1 MKDLCDS
8 SEDML
13 LGFNIFLP
21 PRHHYEQD
29 PEKNIDKSIDPDH
42 ISETVELQEETEND
56 DHLEKEIVNSEEKE
70 NQSEKKKEHKQQKT
84 FYKRKKTKI
93 GYKGKGRKV
102 KDNAEMKLH
111 DVTVKIENMD
121 DMTKEDENEQ
131 SSQDIVN
138 EKQSS
143 AENVAENVSI
153 ESWTLLDDFGAE
165 ITISENKF
173 DNSMIESDNENF
185 EQENQKSLDQH
196 CTPVMPNIADVP
208 QHLSTSQNVG
218 LQSGATSLVKPKG
231 TVKYV
236 LQKDLSRL
244 HSSSLDK
251 SKGTVSYVLTKDNTL
266 STIYPISQKEGVPI
280 TSCVKPKVINASSQL
295 SIGSQNFSTSPNV
308 VLQSSSTSLVNAKVT
323 VTDVLAKYQTHPLL
337 DATSSNVCLQSSSA
351 LPNTGVTLIYG
362 SQSGDTVWQSGN
374 KAASLMNKDHS
385 EEEVNERVS
394 MSLVVRKPVFG
405 VFDQVPHKPG
415 CTAT

>member
-21 PRHHYEQD
+21 PRHHYEPD

-93 GYKGKGRKV
+93 GYKGKRRKV

-111 DVTVKIENMD
+111 DVIVKIENMD
-121 DMTKEDENEQ
+121 DMTKEDKNEQ

-143 AENVAENVSI
+143 AENVSI
-153 ESWTLLDDFGAE
+153 ESWTILDDFGAE

-185 EQENQKSLDQH
+185 EQENQKSLDRDEH
-196 CTPVMPNIADVP
+196 CTPAMPNIAGVP

-218 LQSGATSLVKPKG
+218 LQSGATSQVKPKE

-236 LQKDLSRL
+236 LSKDLSRL
-244 HSSSLDK
+244 HSK
-251 SKGTVSYVLTKDNTL
+251 SVSYVLTKDNTL
-266 STIYPISQKEGVPI
+266 STLYPTSQKEGVPT
-280 TSCVKPKVINASSQL
+280 TSCVKPIVINASSQL
-295 SIGSQNFSTSPNV
+295 SFGSQNFSTSPNV
-308 VLQSSSTSLVNAKVT
+308 GLQSSSTSLVNPKVT
-323 VTDVLAKYQTHPLL
+323 LTDVLAKYQTHPVQ
-337 DATSSNVCLQSSSA
+337 DTTSSNVCFQSSSA

-362 SQSGDTVWQSGN
+362 SQSGNMVWQSGN
-374 KAASLMNKDHS
+374 KAASLLNKDHS
-385 EEEVNERVS
+385 EEEVYERVS

-415 CTAT
+415 CTATLEG